1 MNLLMQKE
9 QWSRKLPDDIKKKI
23 EFWILEIVSDNLSEK
38 EKELIREIKKK
49 LNSKKIFII

>member
-1 MNLLMQKE
+1 MQKE